1 MNGISDH
8 GCTAL
13 SQLLQNNDSLT
24 HLNISNTRLRDK
36 DAVKLV
42 SALLK
47 NESLRS
53 LNVSIIMYI
62 AEQLFDLEFHLL
74 YYHTFPVIVKHSL
87 KLCGIG

>member
-1 MNGISDH
+1 MRATFYICYQENVMLKNLNVAMNGISDH

-53 LNVSIIMYI
+53 LNVSIMMYI
-62 AEQLFDLEFHLL
+62 AEQ
-74 YYHTFPVIVKHSL
+74 
-87 KLCGIG
+87 